1 MGKKQDEP
9 ERENQQQSSS
19 LAYDQPK
26 RSTLLGLPLQ
36 INVHGER
43 KER

>member
-19 LAYDQPK
+19 LAHDQPK
-26 RSTLLGLPLQ
+26 WSTLLGLPLQ
-36 INVHGER
+36 MNVHGGR